1 MSGDLWAVNSQGG
14 YLTNNSLSKSLRE
27 QALPAYVYRQFCN
40 IKEDPGAKNGDTVF
54 FDKLLKISTKGG
66 TLTETNTIPESPWK
80 VQKDSVVVTEWG
92 NSTPYTQKL
101 ETLAAFD
108 PNNIST
114 LTLKKDMIEVTDSGA
129 FLEFNKADF
138 IAVASTTASTVITS
152 NGTATI
158 TASANAS
165 DATVRDIIDSMEQK
179 WVPRFAD
186 GNYRAI
192 LSINTRRGIYNFL
205 QAVAQY
211 ADPAYRHNNEVGQ
224 YYSCRFTVDNSGNL
238 SDAKG
243 NGSQYGEGFFFGQE
257 AVLEAIA
264 LAEEVRMKIPTDFGR
279 SRGVAWYTI
288 MQFKK
293 MWSLSTDDLNS
304 VGKGISRIW
313 KLTSA

>member
-1 MSGDLWAVNSQGG
+1 MAGDLWAVNSQGG

-66 TLTETNTIPESPWK
+66 TLTETNTIPSSPWK

-92 NSTPYTQKL
+92 NSAEYTQKL

-108 PNNIST
+108 PNNVST
-114 LTLKKDMIEVTDSGA
+114 LTLKKDMIEVIDSGA

-138 IAVASTTASTVITS
+138 ICVATNTATTIFTS

-158 TASANAS
+158 TATANAS
-165 DATVRDIIDSMEQK
+165 DSTVRDIIDNMEQK

-186 GNYRAI
+186 GNYRGI

-205 QAVAQY
+205 QPIAQY
-211 ADPAYRHNNEVGQ
+211 AEPSYRHNNEVGQ
-224 YYSCRFTVDNSGNL
+224 YYSCRFAIDNSGNL
-238 SDAKG
+238 KDNVGAS
-243 NGSQYGEGFFFGQE
+243 SLYGEGFFFGQE

-264 LAEEVRMKIPTDFGR
+264 LAEEVRMKIPTDYGR
-279 SRGVAWYTI
+279 SKGVAWYAL

-293 MWSLSTDDLNS
+293 MWTLSTDDLNS